1 MERICVIKDIYKALY
16 RFERDFAD
24 EHGITINEAMVL
36 CALREGET
44 RTAGALSEYVGL
56 SNSRVS
62 KVITAVEN
70 KGYVRREIAP
80 HDKRQMVFSLTDE
93 AGPRLRGRWPRGCP
107 ARRSSMH
114 SGVRWSRPEALF
126 FTRIFSNKKYVYC
139 QINNKKRRPT

>member
-62 KVITAVEN
+62 KVITAVEG
-70 KGYVRREIAP
+70 KGFLLRTISP
-80 HDKRQMVFSLTDE
+80 HDRRQMLFSLSDGGYAKIRQMQQAAMGFDE
-93 AGPRLRGRWPRGCP
+93 LFARLK
-107 ARRSSMH
+107 
-114 SGVRWSRPEALF
+114 VLTEEAEPF
-126 FTRIFSNKKYVYC
+126 ESN
-139 QINNKKRRPT
+139 Q

>member
-62 KVITAVEN
+62 KVII
-70 KGYVRREIAP
+70 GGS
-80 HDKRQMVFSLTDE
+80 KRQKLHRFPLP
-93 AGPRLRGRWPRGCP
+93 GGRQTADG
-107 ARRSSMH
+107 
-114 SGVRWSRPEALF
+114 
-126 FTRIFSNKKYVYC
+126 
-139 QINNKKRRPT
+139 

>member
-62 KVITAVEN
+62 K
-70 KGYVRREIAP
+70 EIAP

-93 AGPRLRGRWPRGCP
+93 GRAKIEGTMASGLPCK
-107 ARRSSMH
+107 ALFDALRRSM
-114 SGVRWSRPEALF
+114 EQA
-126 FTRIFSNKKYVYC
+126 
-139 QINNKKRRPT
+139 

>member
-16 RFERDFAD
+16 RFERDFAE

-36 CALREGET
+36 CSLKEGET

-56 SNSRVS
+56 S

-70 KGYVRREIAP
+70 KGYVQREIAP

-93 AGPRLRGRWPRGCP
+93 GRAKIRSVMASGLHCS
-107 ARRSSMH
+107 ALFDALRRSME
-114 SGVRWSRPEALF
+114 EA
-126 FTRIFSNKKYVYC
+126 
-139 QINNKKRRPT
+139 

>member
-36 CALREGET
+36 CSLKEGET

-70 KGYVRREIAP
+70 KGYVRREIAQ

-93 AGPRLRGRWPRGCP
+93 GRAKIRSAMASGLHCS
-107 ARRSSMH
+107 ALFDALRRSME
-114 SGVRWSRPEALF
+114 EA
-126 FTRIFSNKKYVYC
+126 
-139 QINNKKRRPT
+139 

>member
-16 RFERDFAD
+16 RFERDFAE

-36 CALREGET
+36 CSLKEGE
-44 RTAGALSEYVGL
+44 RTAGALCEYVGL

-70 KGYVRREIAP
+70 KGYVRREIAL

-93 AGPRLRGRWPRGCP
+93 GRAKIRSVMASGLHCS
-107 ARRSSMH
+107 ALFDALRRSME
-114 SGVRWSRPEALF
+114 EA
-126 FTRIFSNKKYVYC
+126 
-139 QINNKKRRPT
+139 

>member
-36 CALREGET
+36 CALKEGET

-62 KVITAVEN
+62 KVITAVEE
-70 KGYVRREIAP
+70 KGYIHREINRN
-80 HDKRQMVFSLTDE
+80 DKRQMFFSLTPEGE
-93 AGPRLRGRWPRGCP
+93 AK
-107 ARRSSMH
+107 ARRMMREGLH
-114 SGVRWSRPEALF
+114 VEDLF
-126 FTRIFSNKKYVYC
+126 DRLKHC
-139 QINNKKRRPT
+139 MPD

>member
-62 KVITAVEN
+62 ICERDEFETKV
-70 KGYVRREIAP
+70 K
-80 HDKRQMVFSLTDE
+80 
-93 AGPRLRGRWPRGCP
+93 
-107 ARRSSMH
+107 
-114 SGVRWSRPEALF
+114 
-126 FTRIFSNKKYVYC
+126 
-139 QINNKKRRPT
+139 QIGMR

>member
-36 CALREGET
+36 CALRGGET

-70 KGYVRREIAP
+70 KGYGDHLMA
-80 HDKRQMVFSLTDE
+80 VFFSERVLF
-93 AGPRLRGRWPRGCP
+93 WKVVY
-107 ARRSSMH
+107 RRSSMP
-114 SGVRWSRPEALF
+114 SGVRWSRPETLF

>member
-16 RFERDFAD
+16 RFERDFAE

-36 CALREGET
+36 CSLKEGET

-70 KGYVRREIAP
+70 KGYVRREIAQ

-93 AGPRLRGRWPRGCP
+93 GRAKIRSAMASGLHCSACSTRSV
-107 ARRSSMH
+107 ARWR
-114 SGVRWSRPEALF
+114 RPEPLF
-126 FTRIFSNKKYVYC
+126 LPECF
-139 QINNKKRRPT
+139 PL

>member
-44 RTAGALSEYVGL
+44 RTAGALSEYVGR

-62 KVITAVEN
+62 KVITAGEN

-80 HDKRQMVFSLTDE
+80 HDKRQMVFSLTD
-93 AGPRLRGRWPRGCP
+93 AGRAKIEGTMASGLPCKALFD
-107 ARRSSMH
+107 ALRRSM
-114 SGVRWSRPEALF
+114 EQA
-126 FTRIFSNKKYVYC
+126 
-139 QINNKKRRPT
+139 